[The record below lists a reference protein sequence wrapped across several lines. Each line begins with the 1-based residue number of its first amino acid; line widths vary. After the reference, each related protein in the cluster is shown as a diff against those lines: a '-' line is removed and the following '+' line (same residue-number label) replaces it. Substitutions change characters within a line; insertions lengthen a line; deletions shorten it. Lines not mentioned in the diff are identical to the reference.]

1 MGGRGI
7 AVLTGV
13 IGLALAGAGGWWF
26 MFGGS
31 EPPPV
36 SLDQAVSKL
45 QATPTATSAA
55 PRATP
60 SVVAATI
67 PSATATPASATPTA
81 APKSAGSVAN
91 RWVVDGANSFVGYR
105 MVEQLAN
112 IGANTAVGRTSAITG
127 DLTYDGSSVTALQVK
142 ADVRQLKSDDNR
154 RDNFLRNQSLQTAQF
169 PEATFVL
176 AEPVTVSVRPAEGA
190 SMSAT
195 ARGDLTLHGVTKR
208 VAVPLEGKM
217 ANGKLV
223 VVGSLR
229 IALADFAISPPRAPV
244 VLSVEDAGVMELSLV
259 FAPEG

>member
-1 MGGRGI
+1 MGGRG
-7 AVLTGV
+7 VVLLTGV
-13 IGLALAGAGGWWF
+13 IALALAGAGAWWF
-26 MFGGS
+26 MFGGT

-36 SLDQAVSKL
+36 SLEQAVTKL
-45 QATPTATSAA
+45 QATPTPTSAA

-67 PSATATPASATPTA
+67 PSGSATPSSAPA
-81 APKSAGSVAN
+81 APKSTGGVAS
-91 RWVVDGANSFVGYR
+91 RWVVDGPNSFVGYR
-105 MVEQLAN
+105 VVEQLAN
-112 IGANTAVGRTSAITG
+112 IGANTAVGRTSAVTG
-127 DLTYDGSSVTALQVK
+127 ELTYDGGSVTALQVQ

-169 PEATFVL
+169 PEAKFVL
-176 AEPVTVSVRPAEGA
+176 AEPVPVSVRPAEGA
-190 SMSAT
+190 SMNAT

-208 VAVPLEGKM
+208 VEVPLEGKM

-259 FAPEG
+259 FTPQEG